1 MSETKVFQNQ
11 AAVPEEPTTGITE
24 EIEIPEDSEFGYVVS
39 MSKEGNVYFQTFGG
53 PAGLKKTWL
62 LSGLHQAVSV
72 IIQSNLEKQI
82 NTSNAAIL
90 GNMLETTK
98 QLVSIMKSVV
108 APRQKQEELPKE

>member
-1 MSETKVFQNQ
+1 MSETKVFQTQ
-11 AAVPEEPTTGITE
+11 VVPEEEPAVGITE

-53 PAGLKKTWL
+53 PTGLKKTWL

-82 NTSNAAIL
+82 NTSNAALL
-90 GNMLETTK
+90 GNMLESTK
-98 QLVSIMKSVV
+98 QLVSIMK
-108 APRQKQEELPKE
+108 AITTPRQKPEELPKE